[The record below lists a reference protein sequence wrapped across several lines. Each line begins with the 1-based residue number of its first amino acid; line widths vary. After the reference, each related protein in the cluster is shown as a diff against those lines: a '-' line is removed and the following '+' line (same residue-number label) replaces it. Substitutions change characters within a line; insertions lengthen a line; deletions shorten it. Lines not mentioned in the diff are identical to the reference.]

1 MRLTQEKR
9 QELGSQAPPGGE
21 LPPERLC
28 KLPVFRPVAV
38 RLLSELAREEPD
50 VAHVIKLLLSDPAF
64 SAEILTL
71 ANSAL
76 YARHAHTDT
85 IQKAIQFV
93 GLDRTRAL
101 TVTVALHGMV
111 RDTMNKVAV
120 QDSWAHSRGAA
131 LVGEWLAPF
140 YGIQPDQA
148 YTAALM
154 HDIGRLAMLSAY
166 PEYQVLLATA
176 AGTNPDILEAEKRSF
191 SVNHCEA
198 GRWLTR
204 IWGLPQEFGDTAGK
218 HHEPVAGTP
227 GDRVDLVRLSCLLA
241 QSLDF
246 KVAPQIDCEPA
257 EALIARIPEAIWPHS
272 RVSIP
277 ELSEYLWNAM
287 RADASGAL

>member
-1 MRLTQEKR
+1 MHVTQENP
-9 QELGSQAPPGGE
+9 GTNAPPGGDS
-21 LPPERLC
+21 PPERLC

-38 RLLSELAREEPD
+38 HLLSELAREEPD
-50 VAHVIKLLLSDPAF
+50 VARLVRLLQTDPAF

-76 YARHAHTDT
+76 YARRTRTLT
-85 IQKAIQFV
+85 IQKSIHLI
-93 GLDRTRAL
+93 GLERTRAL
-101 TVTVALHGMV
+101 TVTVALNGMV
-111 RDTMNKVAV
+111 RDTMNKIAV
-120 QDSWAHSRGAA
+120 KDSWAHSRATA
-131 LVGEWLAPF
+131 LVAEWLAPF

-166 PEYQVLLATA
+166 PEYQTLLATA
-176 AGTNPDILEAEKRSF
+176 TGSNLDLLQAEKKSL
-191 SVNHCEA
+191 SVDHCEA

-204 IWGLPQEFGDTAGK
+204 IWGLPEEFWDAAAR

-227 GDRVDLVRLSCLLA
+227 GNRVDLLRVSCLLA

-246 KVAPQIDCEPA
+246 RAAPRIDYEPA
-257 EALIARIPEAIWPHS
+257 EALIARIPEAILPHS

-277 ELSEYLWNAM
+277 ELSDYLGKAM
-287 RADASGAL
+287 EADGSGL